1 MYFCFLGSVVTV
13 VVVVFTVVVIFVVFI
28 CIIIIII
35 IIVILIVVNLERMVS
50 KQMKGNK
57 KNKIFASIVKSI
69 VALHLNLCV
78 ASGNEAPAKLIIISQ
93 QIRH

>member
-35 IIVILIVVNLERMVS
+35 IIVVNLERMVS